1 MLFKTQS
8 ALANEKEKDSPI
20 DIQAKAMDGLFTK
33 KKKKFFFN
41 VQIANAF
48 VKRCSKTK
56 KSTKNSQNV
65 QIKIM

>member
-33 KKKKFFFN
+33 KKKIFLN